1 MKLNKIQQRELLSA
15 IRETAKSKKYK
26 FSGNSI
32 FVHKGEIFIHCD
44 FLVVNSSKIIYRI
57 YTKYYTYD
65 DIFWD
70 VMHMPKN
77 RKSSDSLRACGAFRA
92 PSILIRKG
100 ERELS
105 DDYDEMSSF
114 LVKEID
120 DNSSNFLLNYE
131 IDEYVIS
138 YEKGVDEYILKCL
151 AYIHMSGR
159 ERSIDIAK
167 SALKNGNNGRFENS
181 GKSFFEWLLEKE

>member
-26 FSGNSI
+26 VSGNSI

-70 VMHMPKN
+70 IMHMPKN
-77 RKSSDSLRACGAFRA
+77 GKSSDSLRACGAFRA

-138 YEKGVDEYILKCL
+138 YEKGADEYILKCL
-151 AYIHMSGR
+151 AYIHMSCM
-159 ERSIDIAK
+159 ERAIDIAK